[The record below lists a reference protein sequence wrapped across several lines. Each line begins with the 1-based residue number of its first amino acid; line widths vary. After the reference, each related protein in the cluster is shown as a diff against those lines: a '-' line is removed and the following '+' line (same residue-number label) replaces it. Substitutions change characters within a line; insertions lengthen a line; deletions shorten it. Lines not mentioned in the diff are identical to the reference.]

1 MLLKG
6 KDMTPQE
13 LQDNI
18 KQAMKNHD
26 NLIRD
31 TYRLVLN
38 EVKNIE
44 VNERREVTEQDVNA
58 MIKRVLKQTQETLDA
73 SVQLDNLDRTLE
85 LQEKVK
91 ILQNALPAQLEG
103 MVLYDR
109 LQEIIVNIPDVSKK
123 SIGQIMKQLTQETNG
138 NFDKAA
144 AGQYLN
150 RNL

>member
-1 MLLKG
+1 
-6 KDMTPQE
+6 MTPQE